1 MADNSVDDMYE
12 GCEDKMYQKV
22 EKEFLENEKNKNEKF
37 RAAWNE
43 AEMTTSLTTILSRP
57 ELVAIYVYT
66 NALTKIYSDLNKEV
80 RELGTK
86 YKTGFNFHSLHYFLT
101 SALKKLDKKKE
112 GKCYTAYRRTT
123 ASFSQDV
130 LNKEIRFGYFT
141 SSSQYPLE
149 SSQSKELEK
158 DFGNKSCFVIETCFG
173 ADISPYSKFRDE
185 EAEILIPPYEV
196 FEVTNIETIAKKKEL
211 PCEVVYTLK
220 STKKPFSNYNC
231 ALFKSSMASC
241 VGHILL

>member
-1 MADNSVDDMYE
+1 MDMADNSVDDMYE
-12 GCEDKMYQKV
+12 GCEDKMSEKV
-22 EKEFLENEKNKNEKF
+22 EKEFLENEKNKNKIF

-43 AEMTTSLTTILSRP
+43 AEMTTSLTTILSRA
-57 ELVAIYVYT
+57 EVVAIYVYT

-80 RELGTK
+80 RELGTE
-86 YKTGFNFHSLHYFLT
+86 YKKRFNYHSLHFFLT
-101 SALKKLDKKKE
+101 SALKKLDKKKK

-130 LNKEIRFGYFT
+130 LNKEMRFGYFA

-173 ADISPYSKFRDE
+173 ADISPYSKFE
-185 EAEILIPPYEV
+185 KAEAEILIPPYEV
-196 FEVTNIETIAKKKEL
+196 FKVTNIETRAKKKEL

-220 STKKPFSNYNC
+220 STEKPFSKYNC
-231 ALFKSSMASC
+231 ALF
-241 VGHILL
+241 